1 VRYRFDEDAMAGKTP
16 SFLFLREGKAG
27 VISLVTYDG
36 KRGKLQTNGIQ
47 ESYLDLAGGL
57 DRPMVETLL
66 GVMPYLLHPDP
77 KTSFVVG
84 YGGGATVEALAAA
97 PLEKIHVVELEPAVV
112 EAVRT
117 ISGGEVPVL
126 QDPRVRLSFNDARN
140 SLLVERIT
148 YDIIVSQPSHPWM
161 AGAGNLF
168 TRRFFEIVK
177 SRLNDEGIFSQWV
190 NLFNMDATTLR
201 AILQAFYGVFP
212 HGFTFADDSTGDL
225 LLFGSERPVLFDY
238 ATMKQ
243 RMAAP
248 EIKKLLVRWRIEQP
262 EALLWYFAV
271 SRDEALQAAGDMA
284 PNTDTRILSEVR
296 LAGLTSDPKGNESPY
311 LLLKNHFHLDV
322 LPYLNLP
329 DAAAMLYPAGQY
341 FLKRGSPQRARMT
354 VEQLTKVNPELAR
367 RLAKILRIN
376 PAHRG
381 KGTR

>member
-1 VRYRFDEDAMAGKTP
+1 M
-16 SFLFLREGKAG
+16 
-27 VISLVTYDG
+27 
-36 KRGKLQTNGIQ
+36 
-47 ESYLDLAGGL
+47 
-57 DRPMVETLL
+57 
-66 GVMPYLLHPDP
+66 
-77 KTSFVVG
+77 
-84 YGGGATVEALAAA
+84 
-97 PLEKIHVVELEPAVV
+97 VELEPAVV
-112 EAVRT
+112 EAVGT
-117 ISGGEVPVL
+117 ISGGEIPVL
-126 QDPRVRLSFNDARN
+126 QDSRVRLSFNDARN
-140 SLLVERIT
+140 SLLVERIS

-212 HGFTFADDSTGDL
+212 HGFTFVDDSTGDL

-238 ATMKQ
+238 AIMKQ

-248 EIKKLLVRWRIEQP
+248 EMKKLLARWGIERP
-262 EALLWYFAV
+262 EALLWYFAL

-296 LAGLTSDPKGNESPY
+296 LAGLTSDPQGHESPY

-322 LPYLNLP
+322 LPYLNLL

-354 VEQLTKVNPELAR
+354 VEQLMKVNPELAR

-381 KGTR
+381 EETR